1 LAQAGAQASSFDR
14 LLEESRDLVC
24 ARIGAALG
32 AMLDKADEALVDWIG
47 KTQNRETQSLYQG
60 TRELLRVQRSA
71 LETGFV
77 QSYLSEF
84 AKLASRVKDPG
95 RSFADIDTSLHL
107 VGEDDLDETLK
118 FKNVATKLRR
128 FCDDELAALDQ
139 RVGVLFGDANLA
151 AEANPFGPESICDA
165 FQQACHAL
173 EATAQVRGVLLK
185 LFDDHVVD
193 AVRPI
198 YKDVNTL
205 LIENAIL
212 PKIRYGVSKN
222 AEGAP
227 AKAAGEKQPAPAAGA
242 ATAGGGSEQ
251 DLFTLLQK
259 LVGGGAGGLGQGG
272 GGVALPPG
280 VVVVQGAELLGMLT
294 QVQHGDVSALPGGV
308 PAAFAQQ
315 ASAGTTNVLRE
326 LKTSTFGAG
335 LVQMDATTLDI
346 LSLVFDQL
354 FDDANIPIAL
364 KGLIG
369 RLQIPMLKV
378 AIADKAFFANKAH
391 AARRLLDAFGEL
403 APCLPADFRSDSPDF
418 MRLEAITQH
427 ILDNFQQD
435 VGLFDGAREQLEAFI
450 AEHDKQV
457 ETETRALAQRV
468 EQTETLGVAKAEAE
482 QAVKARVQTHKMPG
496 VVLEFLVEHWLRVL
510 LLAHVKSG
518 AGGAEWKGAL
528 EVMDELVWSVGPI
541 HSLEE
546 RQKLAKLVPG
556 LVRRITAGLQALA
569 ASDDVRTRFFGELMK
584 IHTESLEPKAKPTKA
599 PDKAEAP
606 AAAQPPQAPPPIDFS
621 APVKIKNP
629 YGAGEVEV
637 IGLDFTVPPVDEEKR
652 ARAKAA
658 LQSSLMVYPPKN
670 IELGTW
676 VAFNPKDGKR
686 GERTAKVLFV
696 SPKQT
701 RYVFSDRRGKNI
713 VELTRAQLVHQLRT
727 GEAVR
732 LEGAPEAPLFDRI
745 MTGLLDKLRTPAPRA
760 A

>member
-1 LAQAGAQASSFDR
+1 
-14 LLEESRDLVC
+14 
-24 ARIGAALG
+24 
-32 AMLDKADEALVDWIG
+32 M
-47 KTQNRETQSLYQG
+47 
-60 TRELLRVQRSA
+60 
-71 LETGFV
+71 
-77 QSYLSEF
+77 
-84 AKLASRVKDPG
+84 KDPG
-95 RSFADIDTSLHL
+95 RSFAEIDTSLSL
-107 VGEDDLDETLK
+107 VGEDDLNETLK
-118 FKNVATKLRR
+118 FRNVASKLRR
-128 FCDDELAALDQ
+128 FCDEELAALDQ
-139 RVGVLFGDANLA
+139 RVGVLLGDANLA
-151 AEANPFGPESICDA
+151 ADANPFGPESICDA
-165 FQQACHAL
+165 YQQACRAL
-173 EATAQVRGVLLK
+173 ATTAQVRGVLLT

-193 AVRPI
+193 AVRAI
-198 YKDVNTL
+198 YKDVNAL
-205 LIENAIL
+205 LVENAIL
-212 PKIRYGVSKN
+212 PKIRYGVAKN
-222 AEGAP
+222 AEGKP
-227 AKAAGEKQPAPAAGA
+227 AKAAAEKEPAPSAQG
-242 ATAGGGSEQ
+242 ATAGSGSEQ

-259 LVGGGAGGLGQGG
+259 LVGAGHGG
-272 GGVALPPG
+272 GGPALPPG
-280 VVVVQGAELLGMLT
+280 AVVVQGAELLGMLT
-294 QVQHGDVSALPGGV
+294 RVQHGDASALPGGV

-326 LKTSTFGAG
+326 LQTSTFGAG

-354 FDDANIPIAL
+354 FDDPKIPIAL

-378 AIADKAFFANKAH
+378 AIADKAFFADKAH
-391 AARRLLDAFGEL
+391 PARRLLDAFGEL
-403 APCLPADFRSDSPDF
+403 APCLPADFKSDSPAF

-435 VGLFDGAREQLEAFI
+435 VGLFDGARAQLEAFI

-457 ETETRALAQRV
+457 ETDTRALAQRV
-468 EQTETLGVAKAEAE
+468 EQTEALGVAKAEAE

-518 AGGAEWKGAL
+518 TGGAQWKAAL
-528 EVMDELVWSVGPI
+528 EAMDELVWSVGEI
-541 HSLEE
+541 RSLEE

-556 LVRRITAGLQALA
+556 LVRRVTAGLQALA

-584 IHTESLEPKAKPTKA
+584 IHTESLEAKAKPTKA

-606 AAAQPPQAPPPIDFS
+606 AAAEPPPAPPPIDFT

-637 IGLDFTVPPVDEEKR
+637 MGLDFTVQPVDEEKR
-652 ARAKAA
+652 ARAKAV

-696 SPKQT
+696 SPKRT

-745 MTGLLDKLRTPAPRA
+745 MSGLVAKLRTPAPRA